1 MYGKRKKCHLVSFP
15 STLQLLY
22 TATFILVATKPVLTR
37 LTADGYKNNVYDYN
51 SVKYNSEIEL
61 FNDTNSSNFVTQVF
75 FLEQSV
81 SNVTS

>member
-22 TATFILVATKPVLTR
+22 TAIFILVATKPVLTR

-51 SVKYNSEIEL
+51 SVKNSKYNSEIEL
-61 FNDTNSSNFVTQVF
+61 FNDKNSSNFVTQVF
-75 FLEQSV
+75 FFEQSV
-81 SNVTS
+81 